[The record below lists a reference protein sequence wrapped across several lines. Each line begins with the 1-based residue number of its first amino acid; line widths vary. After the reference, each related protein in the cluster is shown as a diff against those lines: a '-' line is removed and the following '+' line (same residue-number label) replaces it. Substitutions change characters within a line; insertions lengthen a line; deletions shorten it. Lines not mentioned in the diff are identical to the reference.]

1 MPLCFDVSQFVRQPA
16 ASGIQRVLH
25 QIALQSGSD
34 DRFAVHDGQH
44 TWLLTPDQANTM
56 LRGVFDRSIPTDR
69 PLSDW
74 VRDRSLGTMATES
87 LIRHFDGYV
96 FTELTYD
103 LEILSWWRYLALHH
117 PDRVG
122 AVFYDAAPE
131 TSRQLFGSQ
140 APSGG
145 SSYFRFVATVD
156 RVTCISHAAKD
167 QLDLLARHRLRPAL
181 VAPLGADHLP
191 TTHAPPAGTVVIV
204 GDLKTKKR
212 TTVALDAFDQVAEEI
227 PHRLIIVGSA
237 IRGEERVRQRVEGS
251 VRDHHGR
258 VTWMAGVTDE
268 VLADALS
275 SADVSVFIAGD
286 EGFGLPALEALH
298 AGVPV
303 IADAEL
309 PSLRYVG
316 DGGVIALAD
325 VNVGAV
331 ADALRRIAGADGAV
345 LRDGAAAQRVPT
357 WGDFVASIRGMFAT

>member
-1 MPLCFDVSQFVRQPA
+1 MPLCFDISQFVSQPA
-16 ASGIQRVLH
+16 ASGIQRVLQ
-25 QIALQSGSD
+25 QIALQSNGD
-34 DRFAVHDGQH
+34 DRFAFHDGER

-69 PLSDW
+69 PLADW
-74 VRDRSLGTMATES
+74 VRDRSLGTMSTES
-87 LIRHFDGYV
+87 FVRHFDGYV

-103 LEILSWWRYLALHH
+103 LGILNWWRHLAEHH
-117 PDRVG
+117 QDRVG

-140 APSGG
+140 APAGG
-145 SSYFRFVATVD
+145 SSYFRFVAAVE
-156 RVTCISHAAKD
+156 RVACISHAAKD
-167 QLDLLARHRLRPAL
+167 QLDLLARHRPRPAL

-191 TTHAPPAGTVVIV
+191 TSHAPPAGTVVIV

-212 TTVALDAFDQVAEEI
+212 TTVALDAFDQVSQEI

-237 IRGEERVRQRVEGS
+237 IRGEERVRQRVERS
-251 VRDHHGR
+251 VQEHGGR
-258 VTWMAGVTDE
+258 VTWLAGVADE
-268 VLADALS
+268 VLADSLC

-316 DGGVIALAD
+316 DGGVIALDEVNAD
-325 VNVGAV
+325 TV
-331 ADALRRIAGADGAV
+331 ADALRRIAGPDGQA
-345 LRDGAAAQRVPT
+345 LRAAAAAQRVPT